1 MELEIQ
7 QISTADRD
15 FDAQLSALLSRGMEF
30 DPEIDRAV
38 AQIIAQVR
46 TRGDRAVLELTRQY
60 DRSPATSFSELVYNS
75 DTLEKVAS
83 RIDGDLHL
91 ALQTAADRIRR
102 YHERQLESSWVYD
115 DQTGNRFGQKLTALD
130 RVGVYVPGGKAAY
143 PSSVLMTAVTAKAAG
158 VREVVMTAPAPDG
171 EIRDSVL
178 AAAHIAGVDRVFTIG
193 GAQAV
198 AALAFGTESVPKVDK
213 IVGPGNAWVSAA
225 KRQVFG
231 FVGIDLIAGP
241 SEVVVVCDDTTNAEW
256 AAMDLF
262 AQAEHDEDAQS
273 IAISLSREKL
283 DEVREHMRRMLPQM
297 ERSEVIAQSLA
308 DHGAL
313 VHVRDSDQLVDIIDR
328 IAPEHL
334 ELMTR
339 DAEQI
344 ADNVRNAGAIFI
356 GAHSAEV
363 LGDYC
368 AGPNHVL
375 PTSGSARFSSPL
387 GVYDFMKKTSIIN
400 CSPEG
405 ARDIAQIA
413 SLLAREEQ
421 LTAHAR
427 SADFRWKD
435 SE

>member
-30 DPEIDRAV
+30 DPDIDRAV

-46 TRGDRAVLELTRQY
+46 TQGDQAVLELTRQY
-60 DRSPATSFSELVYNS
+60 DRSPATSFSELVYDP
-75 DTLEKVAS
+75 DTLEEVAS
-83 RIDGDLHL
+83 RIDDDLRL

-158 VREVVMTAPAPDG
+158 VREVFMTAPAPDG

-283 DEVREHMRRMLPQM
+283 DEVREHMRR
-297 ERSEVIAQSLA
+297 
-308 DHGAL
+308 
-313 VHVRDSDQLVDIIDR
+313 
-328 IAPEHL
+328 
-334 ELMTR
+334 
-339 DAEQI
+339 
-344 ADNVRNAGAIFI
+344 NAAANG
-356 GAHSAEV
+356 
-363 LGDYC
+363 
-368 AGPNHVL
+368 
-375 PTSGSARFSSPL
+375 
-387 GVYDFMKKTSIIN
+387 KK
-400 CSPEG
+400 
-405 ARDIAQIA
+405 
-413 SLLAREEQ
+413 
-421 LTAHAR
+421 
-427 SADFRWKD
+427 
-435 SE
+435 